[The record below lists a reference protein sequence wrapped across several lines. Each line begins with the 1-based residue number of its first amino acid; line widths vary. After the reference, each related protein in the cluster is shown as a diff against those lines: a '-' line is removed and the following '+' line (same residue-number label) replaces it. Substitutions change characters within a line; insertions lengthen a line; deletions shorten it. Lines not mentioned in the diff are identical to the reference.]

1 MTNKEFREQLSKSAV
16 FAICLMFWFAY
27 GGEILAMFH
36 LSMPRVIIVGPIRQE
51 QEQRQESEI
60 IPETTKK
67 ENYEKL
73 LTMDERVFY
82 EAEKKGL
89 NPKTTSAAFQAAQQK
104 IKHINHVGLGISET
118 NLWEWLNKEGFRN
131 DEEVYFVLTCLKNYK
146 LVDYNEQAY
155 LSAKESLKILRT
167 SFGRTP
173 EERIPRLELHLGTDG
188 FTNEEAAYAAQKLY
202 KESAL

>member
-1 MTNKEFREQLSKSAV
+1 MTKKEFREQLSKSVV
-16 FAICLMFWFAY
+16 FAICLMFWFVY

-36 LSMPRVIIVGPIRQE
+36 LSMPQVIIIGPIRQE
-51 QEQRQESEI
+51 QRQEPEI

-73 LTMDERVFY
+73 LTIDERVFY

-104 IKHINHVGLGISET
+104 IKHRNHVGLGISET

-188 FTNEEAAYAAQKLY
+188 FTDEEAAYAAQKLY